1 MEDLFERYSDGLR
14 GNGMFRL
21 WIGPFPV
28 VCICRA
34 DSAKV
39 ILESSVETS
48 KPKEGYGRLQE
59 WLGTSILTS
68 NGERW
73 RSKRKMLTPA
83 FHFSILND
91 FMTIFNK
98 EATILLDQFS
108 QFADSRQ
115 SVDVFPLIKLC
126 ALDIICESAMGVNIR
141 AQLGQNKDYVRS
153 VKDVCQLLWDRERL
167 PWLWPTPLWVLSG
180 KAAKLRK
187 ALATVKGFSIEIIAK
202 RKKELLQHKR
212 EASGKK
218 AFLDLLLEM
227 QHTNCLSD
235 DDIREE
241 VDTFMLAG
249 HDTIA
254 SALGYALFCLG
265 NYPEEQEKLFEEV
278 REVLGPTDRELTQDD
293 LCKLKLTDKVLKEAL
308 RVFPPLPMIARRLHS
323 DVEIGGVTLP
333 AGVTTLILPFAT
345 HRDPKYFGRPRDFFP
360 NHFDVDAC
368 SSRSAYA
375 FIPFSAGPRNC
386 IGQRFAVMEE
396 KVLLARL
403 VRQFRFRA
411 TMTFQENRGL
421 PELVLRPSRGVPLI
435 VERRLE

>member
-1 MEDLFERYSDGLR
+1 MGLLALTALSIAISYLLAWIPSLIQWLLARKRLIQAIDRLPGPKALPLVGCAYQFSFDSYKFTYLMEDLFERYSDGLR

-126 ALDIICESAMGVNIR
+126 ALDIICGPGPSDVVVGEDGVNS
-141 AQLGQNKDYVRS
+141 GQPAFQQS
-153 VKDVCQLLWDRERL
+153 LL
-167 PWLWPTPLWVLSG
+167 
-180 KAAKLRK
+180 
-187 ALATVKGFSIEIIAK
+187 
-202 RKKELLQHKR
+202 
-212 EASGKK
+212 
-218 AFLDLLLEM
+218 
-227 QHTNCLSD
+227 
-235 DDIREE
+235 
-241 VDTFMLAG
+241 
-249 HDTIA
+249 
-254 SALGYALFCLG
+254 
-265 NYPEEQEKLFEEV
+265 
-278 REVLGPTDRELTQDD
+278 
-293 LCKLKLTDKVLKEAL
+293 
-308 RVFPPLPMIARRLHS
+308 
-323 DVEIGGVTLP
+323 
-333 AGVTTLILPFAT
+333 
-345 HRDPKYFGRPRDFFP
+345 
-360 NHFDVDAC
+360 
-368 SSRSAYA
+368 
-375 FIPFSAGPRNC
+375 
-386 IGQRFAVMEE
+386 
-396 KVLLARL
+396 
-403 VRQFRFRA
+403 
-411 TMTFQENRGL
+411 
-421 PELVLRPSRGVPLI
+421 
-435 VERRLE
+435 